1 MMAFPRTRNSAAA
14 LAPLLHGWL
23 TGPRI
28 DLLFIVALLPPLGQ
42 ALVLHGTRLLPVL
55 AVSIAVAVG
64 WQAVFARS
72 HKQRMG
78 VASIVLAIALA
89 LVVPADA
96 QLWQVALG
104 ISFGAVV
111 GVHLFGGY
119 GWNFLNPV
127 AVAVTFLVFSFP
139 EAGYGKAPPVP
150 WEICIPGAALLLA
163 TGIISWRII
172 LAASG
177 ALLVAIYLLPSANID
192 PLMALAGF
200 AFILVF
206 LACDPVAAPGTNF
219 GRWIYGFLVGGL
231 AALGLASGKPQM
243 EVFTSVVLLGGI
255 FAPLIDYGM
264 ARSHVWRRRRHDG
277 ARHG

>member
-1 MMAFPRTRNSAAA
+1 MGPPRTRNSAVA
-14 LAPLLHGWL
+14 LSLHSWG

-28 DLLFIVALLPPLGQ
+28 SLLFIVSLLPALGQ
-42 ALVLHGTRLLPVL
+42 TLILHGTGLLPVL
-55 AVSIAVAVG
+55 AVSVAFAAG
-64 WQAVFARS
+64 WQAVFARLR
-72 HKQRMG
+72 KQRMDCSS
-78 VASIVLAIALA
+78 VVPAIAFA

-111 GVHLFGGY
+111 GVHMFGGY

-127 AVAVTFLVFSFP
+127 AVAVIFLVFSFP
-139 EAGYGKAPPVP
+139 EAGYGNASAVAWEGCVP
-150 WEICIPGAALLLA
+150 GGIFLVA

-177 ALLVAIYLLPSANID
+177 SLVVTIYLLPGTNID
-192 PLMALAGF
+192 PFMTLAGF
-200 AFILVF
+200 AFVLVF
-206 LACDPVAAPGTNF
+206 LACDPVAAPGTDR
-219 GRWIYGFLVGGL
+219 GRWIYAILIGGL
-231 AALGLASGKPQM
+231 AALGLASGKPQTDA
-243 EVFTSVVLLGGI
+243 FTTVVLLGGI

-264 ARSHVWRRRRHDG
+264 ARTYKWHRRGRYK